1 MTEAILGGIIFLSA
15 IVFPFL
21 RRKKKPA
28 QDPVKVRRWEK
39 RTLTVSVWDGE
50 GEALYADGTPIPNV
64 EAFTIDQTHHIYTSA
79 GRWNDALG
87 NAGVPLSLLLHSR
100 QNADIL
106 LFRASGLPDN
116 RSGHT
121 VVWVKDI
128 DTPEECIGRA
138 TIAVDDLKIL
148 AHELGHALGIE
159 GHTQSGLMA
168 AETDSTVPATSD
180 AALLLPA
187 YGIKG

>member
-28 QDPVKVRRWEK
+28 QAPVKVRKWEK

-50 GEALYADGTPIPNV
+50 GEAMYADGTPIPNPKPLLWSQV
-64 EAFTIDQTHHIYTSA
+64 ERSVEDWAMVMV
-79 GRWNDALG
+79 LE
-87 NAGVPLSLLLHSR
+87 GVPLSFR
-100 QNADIL
+100 RVDGNDADIL
-106 LFRASGLPDN
+106 IYGASGLPDN

-128 DTPEECIGRA
+128 DTPEERIARA
-138 TIAVDDLKIL
+138 TIAIDDLEIL
-148 AHELGHALGIE
+148 AHELGHAIGIE

-168 AETDSTVPATSD
+168 AETDSTVPSTSD